1 MSSLITLSQL
11 ETRIKNAL
19 SASAP
24 ATHWAAA
31 SIDEA
36 ITLALGDY
44 SKAKPYV
51 GAWTFVPSAREFN
64 LVIGGL
70 PVLSVARIWYPYTAS
85 NPEYPP
91 AWIDFDF
98 WLDAVAAPWVRL
110 HTDAVPDG
118 VKVAR
123 VWTRTVHSVN
133 GLAGAFESSFVVGD
147 EGILV
152 VGACGYACLARS
164 TELDETLQNMAVSTP
179 NYGALSQLFFDRF
192 HAMLNASRGVV
203 L

>member
-1 MSSLITLSQL
+1 MPSLITLAQL
-11 ETRIKNAL
+11 ETRVKNAL

-24 ATHWAAA
+24 ASHWAAA

-36 ITLALGDY
+36 ISLALEEY
-44 SKAKPYV
+44 SRAKPY
-51 GAWTFVPSAREFN
+51 AAIFTITPTAREFD
-64 LVIGGL
+64 LTPSPYPL
-70 PVLSVARIWYPYTAS
+70 QSVLKIWYPYTVAT
-85 NPEYPP
+85 PEYPP

-98 WLDAVAAPWVRL
+98 QFHAGSPMVRL
-110 HTDAVPDG
+110 RADAVPDG

-123 VWTRTVHSVN
+123 VFYNALHTLN
-133 GLAGAFESSFVVGD
+133 GLAGGVTTTWLEGD
-147 EGILV
+147 DAIMV
-152 VGACGYACLARS
+152 VGACAYACLQRS

-192 HAMLNASRGVV
+192 HAMLFASRGVH